1 MKLCRRPCIK
11 KKVGELNLKELP
23 KPKEIKEFLDQY
35 IIGQD
40 DAKRYLSVAVYNHYK
55 RLLQKVDKDDIEI
68 EKSNIIMV
76 GSTGTEK
83 CSPQLRLYY

>member
-1 MKLCRRPCIK
+1 MKLCRKPCIK
-11 KKVGELNLKELP
+11 KGAPGELNLKELP

-55 RLLQKVDKDDIEI
+55 RLLQKWIRMI
-68 EKSNIIMV
+68 S
-76 GSTGTEK
+76 
-83 CSPQLRLYY
+83 RLKVQYHYGR

>member
-11 KKVGELNLKELP
+11 KKGAPGELNLKELP

-40 DAKRYLSVAVYNHYK
+40 DAKTLSFRCRVQSLQASAPK
-55 RLLQKVDKDDIEI
+55 RWIRMISRL
-68 EKSNIIMV
+68 KSPI
-76 GSTGTEK
+76 S
-83 CSPQLRLYY
+83 LW